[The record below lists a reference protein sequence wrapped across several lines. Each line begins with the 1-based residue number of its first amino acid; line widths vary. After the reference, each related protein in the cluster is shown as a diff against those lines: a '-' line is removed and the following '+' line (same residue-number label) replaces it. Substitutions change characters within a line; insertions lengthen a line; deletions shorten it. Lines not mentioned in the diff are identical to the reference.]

1 MINHNITSS
10 IHSKPYGNAH
20 IEQTLSSTVLHG
32 GDLIDALDWLCLNL
46 ANGMTQDFR
55 LAKLLFLSKL
65 LANSF

>member
-1 MINHNITSS
+1 MYTSLS
-10 IHSKPYGNAH
+10 QAGFSHAH